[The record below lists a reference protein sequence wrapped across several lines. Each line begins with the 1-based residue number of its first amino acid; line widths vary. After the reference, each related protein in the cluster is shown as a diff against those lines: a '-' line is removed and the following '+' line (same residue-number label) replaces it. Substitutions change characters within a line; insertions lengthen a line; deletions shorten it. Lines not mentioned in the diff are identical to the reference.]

1 MFALTLVFL
10 NVNSSLMPCCVLPR
24 LNQKLPCNYLASFY
38 NANKTFYP
46 WAAAEGTVRE
56 TDVICPGEAVKEL
69 QPDTDPQS
77 EITLSRFKYQHLR
90 GLSRLAL

>member
-1 MFALTLVFL
+1 M
-10 NVNSSLMPCCVLPR
+10 
-24 LNQKLPCNYLASFY
+24 
-38 NANKTFYP
+38 
-46 WAAAEGTVRE
+46 
-56 TDVICPGEAVKEL
+56 ICPGEAVKEL